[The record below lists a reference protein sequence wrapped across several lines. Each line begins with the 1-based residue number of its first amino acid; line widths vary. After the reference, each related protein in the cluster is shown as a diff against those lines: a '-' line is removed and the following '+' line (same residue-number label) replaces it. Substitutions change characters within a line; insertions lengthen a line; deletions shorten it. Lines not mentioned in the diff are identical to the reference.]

1 MGRGFS
7 FRVVAPVVVIAL
19 IGAGATAYVV
29 RLSSP
34 KARYSLP
41 PPLLITP
48 PAAAPVHTADWYVAH
63 PDVLKADSSKCGGNA
78 ASLSP
83 AACQNVAAAEEQL
96 APSQLQSLESD
107 TPKKA
112 AKGP

>member
-1 MGRGFS
+1 MGRGLS
-7 FRVVAPVVVIAL
+7 FRVVAPAVVIAL
-19 IGAGATAYVV
+19 IGAGVTAYVI

-34 KARYSLP
+34 KAHNIP
-41 PPLLITP
+41 PSPLLITP

-63 PDVLKADSSKCGGNA
+63 PAVLKADSARCGGNA

-107 TPKKA
+107 APSKA
-112 AKGP
+112 TKGP